1 MTTFKNE
8 QKTLVL
14 AGDGRSDSP
23 GHCAKY
29 DSYSVIELSCNKVFD
44 FKLVQV
50 CRVIIVKNLT
60 TIYLNI
66 LFQSSEVGGSYHM
79 ENEGLHRL
87 IEFLK
92 GEGLQIGVI
101 VTDPHKQINKWIR
114 ETHPEVAC
122 CYRLVSGCTILSHT
136 VITTFVITTDLG
148 KRNWRLWQS
157 KKLWKMGTEHHKSLV
172 LVCGLKTQW

>member
-8 QKTLVL
+8 QKPLVL

-29 DSYSVIELSCNKVFD
+29 GSYSVIELSCNKVFD
-44 FKLVQV
+44 FKIVQV

-66 LFQSSEVGGSYHM
+66 LFQSNEVEEVTTWRRRAFIDSW
-79 ENEGLHRL
+79 N
-87 IEFLK
+87 FFK

-114 ETHPEVAC
+114 ETHPEV
-122 CYRLVSGCTILSHT
+122 V
-136 VITTFVITTDLG
+136 
-148 KRNWRLWQS
+148 
-157 KKLWKMGTEHHKSLV
+157 
-172 LVCGLKTQW
+172 